1 MCNSSFLSCALS
13 SDWMIKKDSC
23 DVLQSLRGRRLFCDT
38 HSRVLCTVFIYIN
51 GQTYLACDKC
61 VDSSLIM
68 CIYRVYIVINFDDIN
83 YKMLLHIMCL
93 SVIKQK
99 RFIVCSVNKKYF
111 TQNIYCLLCKYSTH
125 IMYTHHTSHVSTRV
139 SL

>member
-1 MCNSSFLSCALS
+1 MCNSSLISCALS

-61 VDSSLIM
+61 VDWSLIM

-83 YKMLLHIMCL
+83 YKMLLHNYVLVCDKTKKIY
-93 SVIKQK
+93 SV
-99 RFIVCSVNKKYF
+99 
-111 TQNIYCLLCKYSTH
+111 LG
-125 IMYTHHTSHVSTRV
+125 
-139 SL
+139 